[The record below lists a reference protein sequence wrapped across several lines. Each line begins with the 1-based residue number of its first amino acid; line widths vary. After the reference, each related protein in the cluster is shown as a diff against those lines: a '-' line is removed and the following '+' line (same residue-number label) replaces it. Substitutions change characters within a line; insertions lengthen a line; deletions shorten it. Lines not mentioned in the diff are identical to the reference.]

1 MFIPAWFGNT
11 SSHVIGTF
19 FPWYVV
25 LSTYIYGMGT
35 IYTWY
40 AYLPCMSLVLSLYT
54 NGKGTICAGIDTFCT
69 WYCYY
74 LCMVLVL
81 SVHGMGVAIVLLG
94 GVPDFVGTITDY
106 TSYCLKQLFVPLYLI
121 RRI

>member
-1 MFIPAWFGNT
+1 MILL
-11 SSHVIGTF
+11 
-19 FPWYVV
+19 
-25 LSTYIYGMGT
+25 LSVHGI
-35 IYTWY
+35 
-40 AYLPCMSLVLSLYT
+40 
-54 NGKGTICAGIDTFCT
+54 GTICT
-69 WYCYY
+69 WYWYY

-94 GVPDFVGTITDY
+94 GVPDFVGTITGY